1 MTKNE
6 LRRYIREEKRHFTQQ
21 QLGEMSLHIMS
32 RLLQHPRVAEA
43 ETILMYH
50 SLPDEVNT
58 HDALDQLLA
67 MGKKVLLPKV
77 ISDTEM
83 TIHEYTGPD
92 SLVPSEPYGILEPKA
107 DSIYDFQAAVDAIT
121 SPPSPIT
128 KHLIVVPGMAFD
140 GSGHRLGRGKGYYDR
155 FLSRV
160 PNNIYKI
167 GVCFPFQMVQDVPS
181 ESTDI
186 LMDEVICEAER

>member
-1 MTKNE
+1 MMTKNE

-32 RLLQHPRVAEA
+32 RLLKHPRVMEA

-58 HDALDQLLA
+58 HEALDQLLA

-77 ISDTEM
+77 VSDTEM

-107 DSIYDFQAAVDAIT
+107 DTIYDFRQLTPATRRPSSVT
-121 SPPSPIT
+121 S
-128 KHLIVVPGMAFD
+128 HLIIVPGMAFD
-140 GSGHRLGRGKGYYDR
+140 SKGHRLGRGKGYYDR

-160 PNNIYKI
+160 PNIYKI
-167 GVCFPFQMVQDVPS
+167 GVCFPFQLVDNVPS

-186 LMDEVICEAER
+186 LMDEVI